1 VKYVTKKEIVSYE
14 QKYGVLKL
22 TREEY
27 ETLKNIVL
35 RYLKEVKYCN
45 DLMLDRWHATY
56 GDLKIER
63 ICLLINYPEHE
74 CLFRVEVEE

>member
-1 VKYVTKKEIVSYE
+1 MKYVTKKEIVSYE

-35 RYLKEVKYCN
+35 RYLKETEKCS
-45 DLMLDRWHATY
+45 DHTLDNWRELY
-56 GDLKIER
+56 GDLKIKHMRLET
-63 ICLLINYPEHE
+63 NYPVE
-74 CLFRVEVEE
+74 CFFIIEVEE